1 MQGAVAAVGIECNC
15 SIRMVLALC
24 GDRNS
29 AKRETDGR
37 LSEFEGGRLEE
48 EEEEEAGVKRGVL
61 LCVSDCTKLEA
72 YLYIYIYVCICRIAV
87 YRQYSQV

>member
-1 MQGAVAAVGIECNC
+1 M
-15 SIRMVLALC
+15 LALC

-48 EEEEEAGVKRGVL
+48 EGVKRGVL
-61 LCVSDCTKLEA
+61 LCVSDRTKLERT
-72 YLYIYIYVCICRIAV
+72 YICMYVV
-87 YRQYSQV
+87 